1 MKNKN
6 KIIIWIVLSFAIL
19 TFANAETLNYKI
31 QGITKDSDNKLNVT
45 FDQALTASGVSGDI
59 KVFKDLDIVD
69 VKKDE
74 NLPSKLNITLWNDI
88 KIWNTYNVFAVFWVD
103 TSADFMVEDWLAV
116 KMLSKAP
123 ETQWIVRVAFKDS
136 KTMELYFKDSLTWSD
151 YEFKLLEEYSVTD
164 ISTSSWSLL
173 VTTSTPLENDS
184 NYIFMVVSLS
194 DNLWNEYKVNE
205 SIYDF
210 TLWNP
215 QINEETKNLNS
226 ASENLNV
233 DTPQTESSMTWNLNF
248 ENGNLWNIETIANK
262 TTQTPD
268 TWAET
273 WVLML
278 LTLIINSIY
287 FLTRKTA

>member
-6 KIIIWIVLSFAIL
+6 KIIIGIVLSFAIL

-74 NLPSKLNITLWNDI
+74 NLPSKLNITLGNDI
-88 KIWNTYNVFAVFWVD
+88 KIGNTYNVFAVFGVD
-103 TSADFMVEDWLAV
+103 TSADFMVEDGLAV

-123 ETQWIVRVAFKDS
+123 ETQGIVRVAFKDS
-136 KTMELYFKDSLTWSD
+136 KTMELYFKDSLTGSD

-164 ISTSSWSLL
+164 ISTSSGSLL

-194 DNLWNEYKVNE
+194 DNLGNEYKVNE

-210 TLWNP
+210 TLGNP

-233 DTPQTESSMTWNLNF
+233 DTPQTESSMTGNLNF
-248 ENGNLWNIETIANK
+248 ENGNLGNIETIANK

-268 TWAET
+268 TGAET